1 MKDTSRTGLWYKYFN
16 IFIPPSYSIPMS
28 KKQSFK
34 KPAPAAVPARLPKRS
49 NLLFLMAAV
58 VTITFLSFSPA
69 LKNDFTNWDDNAYVF
84 QNEHLAKP
92 LSEVIPYFFKA
103 NYFIGNYIPFTM
115 VAYALEYHVAG
126 LKPHFYHQVNVLIHL
141 LNVLLVFWFIF
152 LLSGKRP
159 WVAALVALL
168 FGIHPM
174 HVESVAWVS
183 ELKDLLYTGFFIAGL
198 IFYYRYLER
207 KPVLT
212 TGGHPA
218 IPDRKAFYR
227 GYVPAFI
234 FFIFSA
240 LSKPAALVFPLVL
253 LLVDFYG
260 RRRPDKWMW
269 LEKLPFFLV
278 SLVFG
283 LVAIQ
288 AQQADR
294 LLHDEYSLGQKL
306 FFASHSFLHYI
317 VKLFLPIRLSIF
329 HPYPEPVG
337 GYLPAV
343 YYLAP
348 FIVAAL
354 FYGVYKTLRHTR
366 LIAFGF
372 LFFFVNVVLVLQL
385 ISVGEAIMAERY
397 TYVSY
402 IGLFFILAVG
412 VDRLLQGQLPR
423 LTRFRPLGMIL
434 LAGFIASC
442 IYGTYQRC
450 KVWKNDY
457 TIADDLL
464 EKFPDDRL
472 ALNNKGF
479 LLAIQKNYNDAIPLL
494 TRATELK
501 KDYAM
506 AYINLMDTHLALQD
520 FEKATGVADS
530 ALKYLPADY
539 NVLSKKGIISS
550 MQRQYPEAI
559 RFFKKSLE
567 HKKNNIR
574 VYIYLAECYYEM
586 KDYDAAIKVLD
597 TALEYEPRDY
607 ILLNNKGYML
617 FMKKDYA
624 KAIGFFEASL
634 KQKPDYS
641 VALTNL
647 RDSRRAMSDT
657 LQTRH

>member
-1 MKDTSRTGLWYKYFN
+1 
-16 IFIPPSYSIPMS
+16 MS
-28 KKQSFK
+28 KKQSLK
-34 KPAPAAVPARLPKRS
+34 KSTLATGPAELPKRS
-49 NLLFLMAAV
+49 QLLFLMAAV

-69 LKNDFTNWDDNAYVF
+69 LKNDFTNWDDNTYVF
-84 QNEHLAKP
+84 ENPHLAKP
-92 LSEVIPYFFKA
+92 LSEAIPYFFKS

-115 VAYALEYHVAG
+115 VVYALEYHVAG

-141 LNVLLVFWFIF
+141 VNVLLVFWFIF
-152 LLSGKRP
+152 LLSRKRP

-168 FGIHPM
+168 FGIHPL

-183 ELKDLLYTGFFIAGL
+183 ELKDLLYTGFFMTGL

-207 KPVLT
+207 KLVVP
-212 TGGHPA
+212 TGGHA
-218 IPDRKAFYR
+218 IASDRKAIYR
-227 GYVPAFI
+227 LYVPAFI
-234 FFIFSA
+234 FFVFST
-240 LSKPAALVFPLVL
+240 LSKPAAIVFPLVML
-253 LLVDFYG
+253 LLDFYT
-260 RRRPDKWMW
+260 RRRSDKWMW
-269 LEKLPFFLV
+269 LEKLPFFLA

-294 LLHDEYSLGQKL
+294 LLHDEYSLAQRL
-306 FFASHSFLHYI
+306 FFASHSFLHYM

-329 HPYPEPVG
+329 YPYPEYEG
-337 GYLPAV
+337 GYLPAI

-348 FIVAAL
+348 FVVAAL
-354 FYGVYKTLRHTR
+354 AYGIYRTLQHTR
-366 LIAFGF
+366 LIAFGV

-385 ISVGEAIMAERY
+385 VSVGEAIMAERY

-402 IGLFFILAVG
+402 IGVFFILAMG
-412 VDRLLQGQLPR
+412 IDRLIQGQLSQ
-423 LTRFRPLGMIL
+423 LARFKPLVML
-434 LAGFIASC
+434 LLVGFIATC
-442 IYGTYQRC
+442 IYATHVRC

-457 TIADDLL
+457 TIANDLL

-479 LLAIQKNYNDAIPLL
+479 LLALQKNYTEAIPLL

-520 FEKATGVADS
+520 FEKATAVSDS
-530 ALKYLPADY
+530 ALKYLPTDY
-539 NVLSKKGIISS
+539 NVLSKKGIILSL
-550 MQRQYPEAI
+550 QRQYPEAI
-559 RFFKKSLE
+559 RFFKQSLT
-567 HKKNNIR
+567 HKKSNIR
-574 VYIYLAECYYEM
+574 VYVYMAECYYEM

-597 TALEYEPRDY
+597 TALGYEPNDY

-617 FMKKDYA
+617 FMKRDYA
-624 KAIGFFEASL
+624 KAIGFFDASL

-641 VALTNL
+641 VATANL
-647 RDSRRAMSDT
+647 RDCQRAMSDSSGT
-657 LQTRH
+657 KN